1 MTQGSWALS
10 GDLPRGLAWAAVVFA
25 LVGIALLVVELR
37 RSRKPRALGIAA
49 SGIVAVVLLV
59 VAVLRPVAIASRGSL
74 VGPKVIVLLD
84 RSRSMELPGE
94 EGSRFETARRAL
106 ERLGEAA
113 KDARI
118 TWMGFGEGAPA
129 PIEPGS
135 IGDPVAHRSDLG
147 AALSAVAQAP
157 DERPQAIVVLS
168 DGRLDRPGEEATGAA
183 VEAAL
188 GSLDVPVHAVSVA
201 GTPPKD
207 ASIRSVR
214 TAQAAV
220 AHQPFPVTV
229 EIGCDGGLACGN
241 VGITAR
247 ELLET
252 GPPNLLASG
261 MARVE
266 NGKAK
271 VELSLTLD
279 RAGSRIVEIA
289 IDAPEGDAIPDNDR
303 RFVTF
308 DVARDRVRILHVA
321 GRPTYDVRALRTFLK
336 SDASIDVV
344 AFFILRTRESDVNAA
359 ERDLAL
365 IEFPVH
371 ELFTEHLP
379 SFDAVILQD
388 FDAAPYQL
396 LQHLP
401 NLAEYVRKGG
411 GLVMVGGP
419 GAFGGGNYAGT
430 SLGRVLPIE
439 LGTQESRTPFDL
451 GSFVPSYTELGR
463 AIPVLRPLRNLLGD
477 ALPEMPGTNRLGDAR
492 PGSFVLWSHPRLTTA
507 SGAPMPVLALRE
519 EGNGRS
525 VALALDG
532 SHRLAYGTL
541 ASEAAGRAHGALWEG
556 LLGWLMRDPRYEP
569 AQVELRGPCAAGRPL
584 ELEVRPLPMGTPETA
599 RVEVI
604 RLGDPNPLVEREV
617 EMPQRPGEPAIVD
630 VGSLEP
636 GGYTARVR
644 LGEGPATRRDFACER
659 GGDEWADSRPDV
671 ARLRAI
677 ANATGGEVVS
687 AADAGKLSLP
697 PATEVSAE
705 RHVAPL
711 LPPWVLTSF
720 AALALSGHWILRR
733 RAGLA

>member
-10 GDLPRGLAWAAVVFA
+10 GDLPRGLAWAALAFA
-25 LVGIALLVVELR
+25 LVAIALLVVELR
-37 RSRKPRALGIAA
+37 KSRKRRALGIAV
-49 SGIVAVVLLV
+49 SGIFAVALLAL
-59 VAVLRPVAIASRGSL
+59 AVLRPVAIASRGSL
-74 VGPKVIVLLD
+74 VGPKVVVLVD
-84 RSRSMELPGE
+84 RSRSMELSGD
-94 EGSRFETARRAL
+94 EGSRFETAQRAL
-106 ERLGEAA
+106 ARLGEAA
-113 KDARI
+113 ADARI
-118 TWMGFGEGAPA
+118 TWMGFGEG
-129 PIEPGS
+129 EPTPLS
-135 IGDPVAHRSDLG
+135 PDSLGDAVAHRSDLS
-147 AALSAVAQAP
+147 AALSTLAQAP
-157 DERPQAIVVLS
+157 DERPRAIVVVS
-168 DGRLDRPGEEATGAA
+168 DGRLDRPGAEATAAA

-188 GSLDVPVHAVSVA
+188 GSLDVPVHAISVA
-201 GTPPKD
+201 GTAPKD
-207 ASIRSVR
+207 ASIRSIR

-241 VGITAR
+241 VSITAK

-261 MARVE
+261 IARVE
-266 NGKAK
+266 GGTAK

-279 RAGSRIVEIA
+279 RAGSRIVEFA
-289 IDAPEGDAIPDNDR
+289 IDAPEGDSIPENDR

-308 DVARDRVRILHVA
+308 DVARDRVRILHIA
-321 GRPTYDVRALRTFLK
+321 GRPTYDVRALRNFLK
-336 SDASIDVV
+336 ADASIDVV
-344 AFFILRTRESDVNAA
+344 AFFILRTQESQVHASERE
-359 ERDLAL
+359 LAL

-388 FDAAPYQL
+388 FDAKRYYL

-419 GAFGGGNYAGT
+419 AAFAGGHYAGT
-430 SLGRVLPIE
+430 PLGRILPIE
-439 LGTQESRTPFDL
+439 LGPQESRAPYDL
-451 GSFVPSYTELGR
+451 GSFVPTYTELGR
-463 AIPVLRPLRNLLGD
+463 AIPALRPLRNLLGD

-525 VALALDG
+525 VALAVDG
-532 SHRLAYGTL
+532 SHRLAYGVL

-569 AQVELRGPCAAGRPL
+569 AQVELRGPCAAGWPL
-584 ELEVRPLPMGTPETA
+584 ELSLRPLPTGTFEKA
-599 RVEVI
+599 HVEI
-604 RLGDPNPLVEREV
+604 ARLGDPNPLVEREV
-617 EMPQRPGEPAIVD
+617 ELPSRPGEAAIVD
-630 VGSLEP
+630 VGAFEP

-644 LGEGPATRRDFACER
+644 LGDGPATRRDFACER
-659 GGDEWADSRPDV
+659 GGDEWADSRPDA

-677 ANATGGEVVS
+677 AKATGGQLMS
-687 AADAGKLSLP
+687 AADAGKLPLP

-705 RHVAPL
+705 RHVSPL
-711 LPPWVLTSF
+711 LPPWMLTTF

-733 RAGLA
+733 RSGLA